1 MELPKPLCIPEIRK
15 LSIAAETM
23 SNKFLKEIDLTSS
36 QSIAMFL
43 LLQNR
48 AEEKEPMTQ
57 RDLEQFMAMSNP
69 AVAGVINRLEAK
81 GFVRRVKKGNDMRY
95 NYLEPTEKGIALQ
108 EVFYPNLLKNEDKI
122 FAGFTEEERDLF
134 YQFVSRMLKNV
145 SGEI

>member
-1 MELPKPLCIPEIRK
+1 MIIRSYK
-15 LSIAAETM
+15 AVV
-23 SNKFLKEIDLTSS
+23 KDGK
-36 QSIAMFL
+36 
-43 LLQNR
+43 
-48 AEEKEPMTQ
+48 Q

-108 EVFYPNLLKNEDKI
+108 EVFYPNLLKNVDKI